1 MNASADPSAYQ
12 WAKFRDYLETVEARK
27 AMMLA
32 CVERIYTHCLKCA
45 NADNT
50 RKCDSEGFK
59 DWILRDF
66 ILSRRK
72 LGETRTDMHRF
83 MAEQVKP
90 AVAYFEQLRS
100 ERAPS
105 YSRAV
110 LLPEARQINIPQ
122 RRQQTKIFDEILILF
137 KLQGANADIMP
148 RGRLLYID
156 V

>member
-1 MNASADPSAYQ
+1 
-12 WAKFRDYLETVEARK
+12 
-27 AMMLA
+27 MMVA
-32 CVERIYTHCLKCA
+32 CGKRIYTHGLKSA

-50 RKCDSEGFK
+50 RRCDPEDVK
-59 DWILRDF
+59 DWLRRDF
-66 ILSRRK
+66 ILSWKKR
-72 LGETRTDMHRF
+72 ESTSTYMHRF

-110 LLPEARQINIPQ
+110 LLPEARQINIPP

-148 RGRLLYID
+148 RGRLF
-156 V
+156 